1 MKLLLA
7 IAKALFDKL
16 SLCALGGGIAGA
28 VSGGLFGIVL
38 EGYPAHTLP
47 LLSQLQAGLLLG
59 VVAWIVLLI
68 VIGVWLHYGLG
79 QIAAQAFVNAM
90 ITSVLTVLL
99 AYAIH
104 LPWLATIIGMLV
116 GILVG
121 TILCSFCRRWAR
133 GSTAANTDV
142 VGRNVRHAN

>member
-7 IAKALFDKL
+7 IAKALFGKL
-16 SLCALGGGIAGA
+16 SLCALAGGIAGA
-28 VSGGLFGIVL
+28 VSGGMFGIVL

-47 LLSQLQAGLLLG
+47 LLSQLQAGLILG
-59 VVAWIVLLI
+59 AVAWIVLLI

-79 QIAAQAFVNAM
+79 QIAAQAFVNAI

-104 LPWLATIIGMLV
+104 IAWLATIIGMLV

-121 TILCSFCRRWAR
+121 TILCLFCRRWDR
-133 GSTAANTDV
+133 GRKVTNTDV
-142 VGRNVRHAN
+142 AGRNVTHG